1 MTERARE
8 PRPPAPAP
16 RTLVLGILG
25 GIASGKSLAARLL
38 AGPEG
43 VVIDADALAH
53 AVLASDEVAAQV
65 RARFG
70 PGALGADGRPDRERL
85 GRLVFSDPEARKF
98 LEGCTHPP
106 VRAMIRARLEQ
117 ARAPGVPRGVLDVP
131 LLLENDEQSRLA
143 ALCDV
148 LVFVDCDDGDRERR
162 AAASR
167 GWAPGE
173 LARREAAQLPL
184 STKKAR
190 ADLVLSNR
198 GTPADLEREV
208 RAALRRLGAERPS
221 DEL

>member
-1 MTERARE
+1 MNAR
-8 PRPPAPAP
+8 APA
-16 RTLVLGILG
+16 TLVLGILG
-25 GIASGKSLAARLL
+25 GIASGKSQVARLL

-53 AVLASDEVAAQV
+53 AVLGSDEVAGLV

-70 PGALGADGRPDRERL
+70 PGVLDAGGRPDREAL
-85 GRLVFSDPEARKF
+85 GRLVFSDPEARKA
-98 LEGCTHPP
+98 LEDFTHPR

-117 ARAPGVPRGVLDVP
+117 ARAQGVPRVVLDVP
-131 LLLENDEQSRLA
+131 LLLEHDEQAGLA

-148 LVFVDCDDGDRERR
+148 LVFVDTDEAERARR
-162 AAASR
+162 AAATR

-190 ADLVLSNR
+190 AHHLVPNR
-198 GTPADLEREV
+198 GTLADLEREV
-208 RAALRRLGAERPS
+208 HAVLRRIGAERTS